1 MPPLRYLAAICL
13 AAGALSIGATA
24 AIAQQA
30 DAPADGEL
38 PAMAPETIALAALS
52 AELARIEARPEF
64 SDLRTLRNQLLQRIP
79 ATQTRLEAE
88 RGALAALRTRLVSL
102 RAELEALGSFER
114 SELTRYQ
121 NDITFFEDELG
132 ALREAL
138 EENPD
143 NAQVALSIDE
153 LESNLRFA
161 TAEVRR
167 YTELLQQAEA
177 SRNDRMTELADFESL
192 SQDRERA
199 VEATTS
205 RFAALRDMQSRVDDQ
220 INTLLIPESA
230 QNKFK
235 LWVTAAFSALVGV
248 VILGFFVVAAIDETV
263 RRSIFSSQSGIQFL
277 TLFSLVIAIILFGI
291 TGILE
296 GKELSALLGG
306 LSGYILGR
314 VGSDGDRQAR
324 TAA

>member
-1 MPPLRYLAAICL
+1 MPLLRHLTASCL
-13 AAGALSIGATA
+13 AVAMMLIGASALS
-24 AIAQQA
+24 AQQSE
-30 DAPADGEL
+30 PAAEGDPVVL
-38 PAMAPETIALAALS
+38 SPESNALADLS
-52 AELARIEARPEF
+52 AELARIESRPEF
-64 SDLRTLRNQLLQRIP
+64 SDLRTVRNQLLQRIP
-79 ATQTRLEAE
+79 ATQAKLEAE
-88 RGALAALRTRLVSL
+88 RAALAGLRTRLANL
-102 RAELEALGSFER
+102 RADLETLGSFER

-121 NDITFFEDELG
+121 NDISFFEDELK
-132 ALREAL
+132 ALGEAL

-143 NAQVALSIDE
+143 DFQTAMTIEE
-153 LESNLRFA
+153 LEGNLRIA

-167 YTELLQQAEA
+167 YRELLDQAEA
-177 SRNDRMTELADFESL
+177 LRAPRTEELALLEAL
-192 SQDRERA
+192 VAVRENA
-199 VEATTS
+199 VDTITNQL
-205 RFAALRDMQSRVDDQ
+205 AALRDMQSRVDDQ
-220 INTLLIPESA
+220 INTLLIPETA

-314 VGSDGDRQAR
+314 VGSEGDRPASR
-324 TAA
+324 MP